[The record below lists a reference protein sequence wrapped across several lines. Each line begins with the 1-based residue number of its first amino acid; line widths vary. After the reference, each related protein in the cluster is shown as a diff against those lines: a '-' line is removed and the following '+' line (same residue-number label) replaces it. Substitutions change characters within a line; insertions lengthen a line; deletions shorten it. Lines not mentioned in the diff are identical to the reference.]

1 VKVWEPQDLN
11 AQDKYWYD
19 ETRHV
24 LKLYST
30 ANPATLHSDIE
41 CAVRE
46 HIIDQSNCHH
56 VLYEGLALR
65 YGAAH
70 GIGGGSTH
78 HITVRDCDIS
88 YIGGGDQMGGGKT
101 VRFGNGIEF
110 WGAAHDCQVEN
121 CRLWEI
127 YDAALTNQSGG
138 PLTPQYNIVYSQNVI
153 WNSEYSFE
161 YWNRPEASET
171 HHVRF
176 EHNTCFNA
184 GGGWGHAQRP
194 DPSGRHLC
202 FYTSPA
208 RAHDISIRANI
219 FCGARDNAFYA
230 PNWPRTAI
238 DALDMDYNCWFQ
250 PAGDMISIDQH
261 RYPMSAF
268 ADYQKEYGKELHSVA
283 ADPGAINAAEHGFHL
298 RAASPCLEA
307 GMVGTDDGVEREP
320 ATQGAAPSIGAH
332 ERRPE

>member
-1 VKVWEPQDLN
+1 MRLPC
-11 AQDKYWYD
+11 
-19 ETRHV
+19 
-24 LKLYST
+24 LKIFST
-30 ANPATLHSDIE
+30 ANPAVLHLDIE

-56 VLYEGLALR
+56 VVYEGLALR

-70 GIGGGSTH
+70 GIGGGGTH

-88 YIGGGDQMGGGKT
+88 HIGGGDQMGGDKT

-110 WGAAHDCQVEN
+110 WGTAHDCLVER

-138 PLTPQYNIVYSQNVI
+138 PLTPQYNIVYRYNEI

-171 HHVRF
+171 HHIRF

-208 RAHDISIRANI
+208 RAHDISIRGNI
-219 FCGARDNAFYA
+219 FCGALGNAFYA
-230 PNWPRTAI
+230 PTWPRTAL

-250 PAGDMISIDQH
+250 PEGNMISIDQH
-261 RYPMSAF
+261 DYPMAAF
-268 ADYQKEYGKELHSVA
+268 ADYQKEYTRETHSL
-283 ADPGAINAAEHGFHL
+283 AAEPALANPAKRDFHL
-298 RAASPCLEA
+298 RADSPCLDAADGA
-307 GMVGTDDGVEREP
+307 GMYANIEGVSVP
-320 ATQGAAPSIGAH
+320 QGAAPDMGAH
-332 ERRPE
+332 ERRSR